1 MASAEN
7 LGRLLANAACRF
19 SARPAF
25 PSLSYAEFLDSAH
38 AVRDVLTSA
47 ALRPGEPVHVRVSN
61 QPADLAAYI
70 GTWLAGGVVVPV
82 HRTSP
87 QAVIAHMAAKAPA
100 RFEWDVTLREIGHAP
115 PPERSLL
122 NDAALVVFTSG
133 SSGLPKGAAPS

>member
-7 LGRLLANAACRF
+7 LGTLLANAARRF

-70 GTWLAGGVVVPV
+70 GTWLAGGGVVPV
-82 HRTSP
+82 HRSSAEGAGAQKGGTTR
-87 QAVIAHMAAKAPA
+87 A
-100 RFEWDVTLREIGHAP
+100 RFE
-115 PPERSLL
+115 
-122 NDAALVVFTSG
+122 
-133 SSGLPKGAAPS
+133 